1 MKTSIECPHCHSKKT
16 NIYSKSIQIGIG
28 LGMLVSGLGFLIP
41 ALATAVGYY
50 LFALPLCTVGVI
62 LIYKGYTD
70 TITQVHC
77 KECGQEFECLLN

>member
-1 MKTSIECPHCHSKKT
+1 MKTSIECPHCHSKHVSS
-16 NIYSKSIQIGIG
+16 YGKSVHMAIG
-28 LGMLVSGLGFLIP
+28 LGMLVIGLGFLIP

-50 LFALPLCTVGVI
+50 LFALPLYTVGI
-62 LIYKGYTD
+62 TLIYKGYTD